1 MEPYRGVA
9 MFENF
14 LGYKQVNCLTSFS
27 FTLSSKAEH
36 CRQKI
41 LGSLAKSRM
50 AVGTEAGL

>member
-1 MEPYRGVA
+1 MA

-14 LGYKQVNCLTSFS
+14 LGYKQVNCLTSLS
-27 FTLSSKAEH
+27 FTLSSKAEN

-50 AVGTEAGL
+50 AVGTEAGLWNT